1 MPAVLEGVDRRS
13 AIATIVLDVLV
24 TEDVDLPGRVT
35 RYPVEDGTE
44 ISDNVTVEA
53 ETLRLGGMVALADA
67 AAIESG
73 RTAAG
78 SRMVDVV
85 EALRKLR
92 RDRALVSCSTGQMLY
107 RDYAFESLRATRSA
121 DGSGGNWLSV
131 EAELVKI
138 TKVQLAT
145 AEVPERAQ
153 GDAAGR
159 TGQTN
164 KAAGRNGTAANRSAA
179 KSTATGQQQA
189 APRKSLAASGSDALR
204 DKASDVHK
212 QLSGLGRNMGVVPVP

>member
-1 MPAVLEGVDRRS
+1 MPAVLEGVDRRTKV
-13 AIATIVLDVLV
+13 ATIVLDVLV
-24 TEDVDLPGRVT
+24 TEELDLSGRVS
-35 RYPVEDGTE
+35 RFAVEDGTE
-44 ISDNVTVEA
+44 ISDHVTVEA

-92 RDRALVSCSTGQMLY
+92 KDRALVSCSTGQMLY
-107 RDYAFESLRATRSA
+107 QDYAFESLRATRSA
-121 DGSGGNWLSV
+121 DGAGGNWLSV

-138 TKVQLAT
+138 TKVQLQT
-145 AEVPERAQ
+145 AEVPEKAQ
-153 GDAAGR
+153 GDAKFR

-164 KAAGRNGTAANRSAA
+164 
-179 KSTATGQQQA
+179 
-189 APRKSLAASGSDALR
+189 
-204 DKASDVHK
+204 
-212 QLSGLGRNMGVVPVP
+212 